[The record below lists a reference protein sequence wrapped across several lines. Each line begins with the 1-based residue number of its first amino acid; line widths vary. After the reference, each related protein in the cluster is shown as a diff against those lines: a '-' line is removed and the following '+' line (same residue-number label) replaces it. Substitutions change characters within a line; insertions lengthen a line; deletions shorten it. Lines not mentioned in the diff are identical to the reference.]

1 MPCYILGLRKRTTS
15 SDYMC
20 YTFWAFVAHSAHRI
34 ACGVRVLFWLYNF
47 VGTSGWYSSNS
58 PAMVF
63 VGASCPL
70 HKQLKQST
78 RSVSIH
84 RVCINFPCHFWS
96 LIVSIRLAFILYC
109 ITFTTFSLE
118 MSSLDPVVATTAP
131 GERLS
136 SRPISSAYFFASFT
150 ILRRPF
156 LSHFSSNCRTS
167 SIVLSRLVYSLMA
180 VFTLVILY
188 WVSTDLSP
196 LPPIFLG
203 R

>member
-34 ACGVRVLFWLYNF
+34 ACGVCSCLVLVVQLC
-47 VGTSGWYSSNS
+47 WYSSNS

-63 VGASCPL
+63 VGASCHL
-70 HKQLKQST
+70 YKQLKQST

-109 ITFTTFSLE
+109 ITFPTFSLE
-118 MSSLDPVVATTAP
+118 MSSLDSVVVTTAP

-136 SRPISSAYFFASFT
+136 SRPISSAYFIAF
-150 ILRRPF
+150 
-156 LSHFSSNCRTS
+156 HH
-167 SIVLSRLVYSLMA
+167 SIVLSRLIYSLMA